1 MLPFNVLDFFCNVLD
16 LGQGDDHAL
25 HHIGHDVLVFYLEL
39 LLIVLDTDWELGAI
53 QHSIKL
59 LPVNYQ

>member
-1 MLPFNVLDFFCNVLD
+1 MLPFNGLDFFCNVLD

-25 HHIGHDVLVFYLEL
+25 HHIGRDVLVFYPER
-39 LLIVLDTDWELGAI
+39 LLIVLDTDWDFGAI

-59 LPVNYQ
+59 LPVNDQ